1 MLKIALAKGRIA
13 KEAMNRLI
21 ECGCHFDDYSKD
33 SRKLIFSNVEET
45 LEVTLVKS
53 QDVPV
58 YVETGTSDIGIVGSD
73 ILLEEPFDVYVLEE
87 LNIGRCRMATA
98 GPVGL
103 RPNYARRLTVAS
115 KYPNITRQFY
125 DSRGI
130 ITNIIKLNGSVE
142 LAPLTGL
149 SDIIVDIVESG
160 RTLTENG
167 LEPYE
172 FFLNIQSELIANKIS
187 FKTKNQ
193 AIANFIDQLA
203 PMIGDVSCKS

>member
-13 KEAMNRLI
+13 KEAMNQLI
-21 ECGCHFDDYSKD
+21 ECGCQFEDYSKD
-33 SRKLIFSNVEET
+33 SRKLIFSNLEET

-73 ILLEEPFDVYVLEE
+73 ILLEEPFDVYILEK

-98 GPVGL
+98 GPIGL
-103 RPNYARRLTVAS
+103 RPNYAKRLTVAS
-115 KYPNITRQFY
+115 KYPNITRHFY
-125 DSRGI
+125 GARGI
-130 ITNIIKLNGSVE
+130 IANIIKLNGSVE

-172 FFLNIQSELIANKIS
+172 FFLDIQSELIANKIS

-193 AIANFIDQLA
+193 AITDFINQLS
-203 PMIGDVSCKS
+203 PMIGDVS